1 MKKPIIAIILI
12 LLFLISGCSNSS
24 SSGAIQKVGLLVP
37 ETVNDQVWGTKGY
50 KGLLRIQSAFD
61 AEVFYKEGMDNED
74 TVSDAI
80 REFSDK
86 DITLIFGHGSE
97 YASWFNKLAPK
108 YPNIHFVCFNG
119 DVIGDN
125 VTSLNFKSDAM
136 GFFGGMVASE
146 MTKTNKVG
154 VIAAFEWQP
163 EVNGFFEGAH
173 YQNPE
178 VEVKINYTE
187 HWDNVDV
194 AMQQLDQ
201 MLASG
206 VDVVYPAGD
215 GFNVPMIE
223 KLKEEGLYAIGFIS
237 DQSDLGEATVLTSTV
252 QHVDLLYEVVAKD
265 FNEGKLK
272 PGNLYFDFDDK
283 VITMGKFSS
292 EVRPE
297 VQAKI
302 NESVETYIKTGNL
315 PNQVD

>member
-1 MKKPIIAIILI
+1 MKKPFLAIILI
-12 LLFLISGCSNSS
+12 LLFLFSGCTKSS
-24 SSGAIQKVGLLVP
+24 TSGDVQKVGLLVP

-50 KGLLRIQSAFD
+50 KGLLRIQSEFD
-61 AEVFYKEGMDNED
+61 AEVFYKEGMDNEENV
-74 TVSDAI
+74 TDAI
-80 REFSDK
+80 REFADK

-108 YPNIHFVCFNG
+108 YPDIHFVCFNG
-119 DVIGDN
+119 DVTGDN

-136 GFFGGMVASE
+136 GFFGGMIASE

-163 EVNGFFEGAH
+163 EVNGFFEGALH
-173 YQNPE
+173 QNPD

-187 HWDNVDV
+187 HWDNVDI
-194 AMQQLDQ
+194 AFQQLEE
-201 MLASG
+201 MLDSG

-215 GFNVPMIE
+215 GFNVPIIE
-223 KLKEEGLYAIGFIS
+223 RLKEEGLYAIGFIS

-265 FNEGKLK
+265 FNDGKLK

-283 VITMGKFSS
+283 VITMGKYSS
-292 EVRPE
+292 EVSPE
-297 VQAKI
+297 VQGKI
-302 NESVETYIKTGNL
+302 NNAVETYIKTGNL